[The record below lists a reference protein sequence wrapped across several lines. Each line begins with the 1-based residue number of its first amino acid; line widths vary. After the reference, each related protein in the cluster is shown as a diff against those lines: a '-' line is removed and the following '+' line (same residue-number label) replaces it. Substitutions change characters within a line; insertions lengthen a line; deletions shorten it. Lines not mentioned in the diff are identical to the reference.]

1 MSEYARIPQIAYPFA
16 VFGAAAGWLAAGFLC
31 TPLVNLTFG
40 HSEQPLTAGCALGIA
55 AVLGLYLTR
64 SVVNAPVFADPA
76 STWFRL
82 VVAQS
87 LGGAL
92 CGALVGWFTW
102 ENERAVTSGSI
113 GGALVGAAFLPIG
126 ALVVGAARRAARAR
140 MGSIVA
146 ASDRRAMWGI
156 LAAALAGATLL
167 AVPDWPASVGGSVA
181 TPWVALGITLGCGA
195 LTVGLLVADLEAL
208 SRVRRLDREAGSM
221 EVREPSAEPRDDD
234 PEPEVDFG
242 LGADVLARMERGAA
256 AYRAR
261 DRATALLLGSSVAA
275 AGALRAGL
283 RRSAV
288 GIGVVIVALAAHALA
303 AGPEG
308 LHAHLDVRCAT
319 GHLDDCR
326 GAPPQPPPR
335 LFIGT
340 LH

>member
-1 MSEYARIPQIAYPFA
+1 MSEYARMPEIAYPFA
-16 VFGAAAGWLAAGFLC
+16 VFGAAAGWLAAGFLA
-31 TPLVNLTFG
+31 TPIVNLTYG
-40 HSEQPLTAGCALGIA
+40 HSEPLFTAGCSLVIAAALGR
-55 AVLGLYLTR
+55 YLTR
-64 SVVNAPVFADPA
+64 SVVNAAVFADPSA
-76 STWFRL
+76 TWARL
-82 VVAQS
+82 VVAQI
-87 LGGAL
+87 LGGGL
-92 CGALVGWFTW
+92 IGALVGWDIWRSEPGIT
-102 ENERAVTSGSI
+102 AGMA
-113 GGALVGAAFLPIG
+113 GGALVGIAFLPIG

-167 AVPDWPASVGGSVA
+167 ALPDWPASTLGRVA
-181 TPWVALGITLGCGA
+181 PPWVAMGVTLACGA

-221 EVREPSAEPRDDD
+221 EVRDPSAEPRDDD

-275 AGALRAGL
+275 AGALSAGR
-283 RRSAV
+283 RRSAI
-288 GIGVVIVALAAHALA
+288 GIGIVLAALAAHALA

-308 LHAHLDVRCAT
+308 LHAHLDYRCGT

-326 GAPPQPPPR
+326 GELLPSIQLVR
-335 LFIGT
+335 
-340 LH
+340 